1 MSDHHY
7 YYFHE
12 DNYYHNDECATG
24 GDDGTDQ
31 RFELGSWPDTCAETQ
46 YWDAECTMPV
56 HLWSAD
62 GHLRTPVSAG
72 DCQDQE
78 EESRRCITCFDD
90 LTCIKSQ
97 SLSSCSIACQHNHL
111 ICRFCLDRLILEHCS
126 EVLRTPSTPSSI
138 NCPKCLADA
147 RFTHFRPTSVQNGN
161 TQSRAASA
169 TAYTEEQLKLGCG
182 GASKQ
187 ALEMMGKV
195 AAADQALAALSEDE
209 QISKGNTDCYRCP
222 KCQFGPVAHRAC
234 SNLAT
239 HHESGGINNQCP
251 KCGFFG
257 RDISEWIPTSS
268 SSKVRPVRVVP
279 PLHVIHCGNF
289 TGFELC
295 DNTVARIRS
304 QLSYLVSIDY
314 FWRAFSRRHATKS
327 DFSEKC
333 SSCRCIFFGWEES
346 QLLWHCKK
354 CSNCR
359 SAESCREAENNLFF
373 GNRDNNFHRH
383 CLPKKRQDR
392 IPRFQNT
399 PRSSSRSAHR
409 FGGR

>member
-1 MSDHHY
+1 
-7 YYFHE
+7 
-12 DNYYHNDECATG
+12 
-24 GDDGTDQ
+24 
-31 RFELGSWPDTCAETQ
+31 
-46 YWDAECTMPV
+46 
-56 HLWSAD
+56 
-62 GHLRTPVSAG
+62 
-72 DCQDQE
+72 
-78 EESRRCITCFDD
+78 
-90 LTCIKSQ
+90 
-97 SLSSCSIACQHNHL
+97 
-111 ICRFCLDRLILEHCS
+111 
-126 EVLRTPSTPSSI
+126 
-138 NCPKCLADA
+138 
-147 RFTHFRPTSVQNGN
+147 
-161 TQSRAASA
+161 
-169 TAYTEEQLKLGCG
+169 
-182 GASKQ
+182 
-187 ALEMMGKV
+187 MMGKV

-239 HHESGGINNQCP
+239 HHESGGINNKCP

-279 PLHVIHCGNF
+279 PFHHVIQFGNF
-289 TGFELC
+289 TGFELSFPFSNSGNSDFSEKC
-295 DNTVARIRS
+295 PG
-304 QLSYLVSIDY
+304 LVSIDF
-314 FWRAFSRRHATKS
+314 FWPAFSRRHATKS
-327 DFSEKC
+327 DFLEKC
-333 SSCRCIFFGWEES
+333 SS
-346 QLLWHCKK
+346 
-354 CSNCR
+354 CR